1 MLEVQNLSV
10 SYGKHQALENISISV
25 NKGELVVILGAN
37 GAGKSTLLKSISGIC
52 DGDIKGN
59 ILINGSNILGS
70 KPEAIVEKGIALV
83 PEGRAIFEDLNV
95 YENLKLGAF
104 SERAQSKIYD
114 NITLVY
120 DLFPKLKERSNQ
132 ISRTMSGGEQQMVA
146 IGRAIMSAPN
156 ILMLDE
162 PSLGL
167 SPILSKELFNVLG
180 KIRDKGIGVLILEQN
195 AKLSLSVAN
204 RGYLFEVGKL
214 VGEDSAKNLINNPD
228 IQSAYLGS
236 KKGKL
241 NENKEIN
248 SFKNTNQNSETLSYI
263 TPSGLNGNEKNNLSI
278 DKFNIEKLI
287 LNAEN
292 SAKIKPL
299 FKGSKEFNSPF
310 TEQKID
316 SVKTNHLSKKIILSE
331 ENNNNLDNSKKSKIQ
346 NLLNDFEEAAY
357 KSRIS
362 NKETFNNENKYKN
375 EDTLETLPEIQ
386 VFRKSAI
393 QVFKRDNTGQL
404 RLKENMEKKGD
415 WNDNFDG

>member
-1 MLEVQNLSV
+1 MLEVQNLSI

-132 ISRTMSGGEQQMVA
+132 ISRTMSGGEQQMLA

-156 ILMLDE
+156 FLMLDE

-248 SFKNTNQNSETLSYI
+248 SFKNTTQNSGTFSYI
-263 TPSGLNGNEKNNLSI
+263 TPSGLNGNKKNNLSI
-278 DKFNIEKLI
+278 DKFNIENLI
-287 LNAEN
+287 LKAEN

-316 SVKTNHLSKKIILSE
+316 NVKTNHLSKKIILSE
-331 ENNNNLDNSKKSKIQ
+331 ENNNNLHNSKKSKIQ

-362 NKETFNNENKYKN
+362 NKEIFNNETKYKN

-386 VFRKSAI
+386 VFRKSEI

-404 RLKENMEKKGD
+404 RLIENVDKKGD
-415 WNDNFDG
+415 

>member
-10 SYGKHQALENISISV
+10 SYGKHQALENISISI

-59 ILINGSNILGS
+59 ILINGSNILGL

-248 SFKNTNQNSETLSYI
+248 SFKNTTQNSGTYSYI
-263 TPSGLNGNEKNNLSI
+263 TPSRLNGNKKNNLSI

-404 RLKENMEKKGD
+404 RLIENVEKKGD
-415 WNDNFDG
+415 

>member
-59 ILINGSNILGS
+59 ILINGSNILGL

-248 SFKNTNQNSETLSYI
+248 SFKNTNQNSETFSYI
-263 TPSGLNGNEKNNLSI
+263 TPSGLNGNKKNNLSI

-299 FKGSKEFNSPF
+299 FKGAKEFNSPF

-415 WNDNFDG
+415 

>member
-59 ILINGSNILGS
+59 ILINGSNILGL

-248 SFKNTNQNSETLSYI
+248 SFKNTTQNSGTYSYI
-263 TPSGLNGNEKNNLSI
+263 TPSRLNGNKKNNLSI
-278 DKFNIEKLI
+278 DKFNIENLI
-287 LNAEN
+287 LKAEN

-415 WNDNFDG
+415 

>member
-59 ILINGSNILGS
+59 ILINGSNILGL

-248 SFKNTNQNSETLSYI
+248 SFKNTTQNSGTYSYI
-263 TPSGLNGNEKNNLSI
+263 TPSRLNGNKKNNLSI
-278 DKFNIEKLI
+278 DKFNIENLI
-287 LNAEN
+287 LKAEN

-331 ENNNNLDNSKKSKIQ
+331 ENNNNLNNSKKSKIQ

-375 EDTLETLPEIQ
+375 ENTLETLPEIQ
-386 VFRKSAI
+386 IFRKSEI

-415 WNDNFDG
+415 

>member
-59 ILINGSNILGS
+59 ILINGSNILGL

-248 SFKNTNQNSETLSYI
+248 SFKNTNQNSETFSYI
-263 TPSGLNGNEKNNLSI
+263 TPSGLNGNKKNNLSI

-299 FKGSKEFNSPF
+299 YKGSKEFNSPF
-310 TEQKID
+310 TEQKFD
-316 SVKTNHLSKKIILSE
+316 SVKTNHLNKKIILSE
-331 ENNNNLDNSKKSKIQ
+331 ENNNNLNNSKKSKIQ

-375 EDTLETLPEIQ
+375 ENTLETLPEIQ
-386 VFRKSAI
+386 IFRKSEI

-404 RLKENMEKKGD
+404 RLIENVEKKGD
-415 WNDNFDG
+415 

>member
-263 TPSGLNGNEKNNLSI
+263 TPSGLNGNKKNNLSI

-299 FKGSKEFNSPF
+299 YKGSKEFNSPF

-316 SVKTNHLSKKIILSE
+316 SVKTNHLSKKIILNE

-404 RLKENMEKKGD
+404 RLIENMEKKGD
-415 WNDNFDG
+415 

>member
-10 SYGKHQALENISISV
+10 SYGKHQALENISISI

-59 ILINGSNILGS
+59 ILINGSNILGL

-248 SFKNTNQNSETLSYI
+248 SFKNTNQNSETFSYI
-263 TPSGLNGNEKNNLSI
+263 TPSGLNGNKKNNLSI

-299 FKGSKEFNSPF
+299 YKGSKEFNSPF
-310 TEQKID
+310 TEQKFD
-316 SVKTNHLSKKIILSE
+316 SVKTNHLNKKIILSE
-331 ENNNNLDNSKKSKIQ
+331 ENNNNLNNSKKSKIQ

-375 EDTLETLPEIQ
+375 ENTLETLPEIQ

>member
-59 ILINGSNILGS
+59 ILINGSNILGL

-248 SFKNTNQNSETLSYI
+248 SFKNTNQNSETFSYI
-263 TPSGLNGNEKNNLSI
+263 TPSGLNGNKKNNLSI
-278 DKFNIEKLI
+278 DKFNIENLI
-287 LNAEN
+287 LKAEN

-299 FKGSKEFNSPF
+299 FKGSKEFNSQF

-316 SVKTNHLSKKIILSE
+316 NVKTNHLSKKIILSE

-415 WNDNFDG
+415 

>member
-59 ILINGSNILGS
+59 ILINGSNILGL

-248 SFKNTNQNSETLSYI
+248 SFKNTNQNSETFSYI
-263 TPSGLNGNEKNNLSI
+263 TPSGLNGNKKNNLSI

-299 FKGSKEFNSPF
+299 YKGSKEFNSPF
-310 TEQKID
+310 TEQKFD
-316 SVKTNHLSKKIILSE
+316 SVKTNHLNKKIILSE
-331 ENNNNLDNSKKSKIQ
+331 ENNNNLNNSKKSKIQ

-362 NKETFNNENKYKN
+362 NKEIFNNENKYKN

-386 VFRKSAI
+386 VFRKSEI

-404 RLKENMEKKGD
+404 RLIENVEKKGD
-415 WNDNFDG
+415 

>member
-59 ILINGSNILGS
+59 ILINGSNILGL

-248 SFKNTNQNSETLSYI
+248 SFKNTTQNSGTFSYI
-263 TPSGLNGNEKNNLSI
+263 TPSGLNGNKKNNLSI

-299 FKGSKEFNSPF
+299 YKGSKEFNSPF
-310 TEQKID
+310 TEQKFD
-316 SVKTNHLSKKIILSE
+316 SVKTNHLNKKIILSE
-331 ENNNNLDNSKKSKIQ
+331 ENNNNLNNSKKSKIQ

-375 EDTLETLPEIQ
+375 ENTLETLPEIQ
-386 VFRKSAI
+386 VFRKSEI

-404 RLKENMEKKGD
+404 RLIENVEKKGD
-415 WNDNFDG
+415 

>member
-10 SYGKHQALENISISV
+10 SYGKHQALENISISI

-59 ILINGSNILGS
+59 ILINGSNILGL

-228 IQSAYLGS
+228 IQAAYLGS

-248 SFKNTNQNSETLSYI
+248 SFKNTTQNSGTFSYI
-263 TPSGLNGNEKNNLSI
+263 TPSGLNGNKKNNLSI

-292 SAKIKPL
+292 SAKIKSL
-299 FKGSKEFNSPF
+299 YKGSKEFNSPF

-331 ENNNNLDNSKKSKIQ
+331 ENNNNLNNSKKSKIQ

-386 VFRKSAI
+386 VFRKSEI

-415 WNDNFDG
+415 

>member
-1 MLEVQNLSV
+1 MLEVKNLSV

-59 ILINGSNILGS
+59 ILINGSNILGL

-248 SFKNTNQNSETLSYI
+248 SFKNTTQNSGTFSYI
-263 TPSGLNGNEKNNLSI
+263 TPSGLNGNKKNNLSI
-278 DKFNIEKLI
+278 DKFNIENLI
-287 LNAEN
+287 LKAEN

-299 FKGSKEFNSPF
+299 FKGSKEFNSQF

-316 SVKTNHLSKKIILSE
+316 NVKTNHLSKKIILSE
-331 ENNNNLDNSKKSKIQ
+331 ENNNNLHNSKKSKIQ
-346 NLLNDFEEAAY
+346 NLLNDFEEAAF

-362 NKETFNNENKYKN
+362 NKEIFNNETKYKN

-386 VFRKSAI
+386 VFRKSEI

-404 RLKENMEKKGD
+404 RLIENVEKKGD
-415 WNDNFDG
+415 

>member
-59 ILINGSNILGS
+59 ILINGSNILGL

-248 SFKNTNQNSETLSYI
+248 SFKNTTQNSGTFSYI
-263 TPSGLNGNEKNNLSI
+263 TPSGLNGNKKNNLSI
-278 DKFNIEKLI
+278 DKFNIENLI
-287 LNAEN
+287 LKAEN

-299 FKGSKEFNSPF
+299 YKGSKEFNSPF

-404 RLKENMEKKGD
+404 RLIENVEKKGD
-415 WNDNFDG
+415 

>member
-59 ILINGSNILGS
+59 ILINGSNILGL

-248 SFKNTNQNSETLSYI
+248 SFKNTNQNSETFSYI
-263 TPSGLNGNEKNNLSI
+263 TPSGLNGNKKNNLSI

-310 TEQKID
+310 TEQKFD

-375 EDTLETLPEIQ
+375 ENTLETLPEIQ
-386 VFRKSAI
+386 IFRKSEI

-404 RLKENMEKKGD
+404 RLIENVEKKGD
-415 WNDNFDG
+415 

>member
-59 ILINGSNILGS
+59 ILINGSNILGL

-248 SFKNTNQNSETLSYI
+248 SFKNTNQNSETFSYI
-263 TPSGLNGNEKNNLSI
+263 TPSGLNGNKKNNLSI

-375 EDTLETLPEIQ
+375 ENTLETLPEIQ
-386 VFRKSAI
+386 VFRKSEI

-404 RLKENMEKKGD
+404 RLIENVEKKGD
-415 WNDNFDG
+415 

>member
-59 ILINGSNILGS
+59 ILINGSNILGL
-70 KPEAIVEKGIALV
+70 KPEVIVEKGIALV

-248 SFKNTNQNSETLSYI
+248 FFKNTNQNSETFSYI
-263 TPSGLNGNEKNNLSI
+263 TPSGLNGNKKNNLSI

-331 ENNNNLDNSKKSKIQ
+331 ENNNNLHNSKKSKIQ

-386 VFRKSAI
+386 VFRKSEI

-404 RLKENMEKKGD
+404 RLKENVEKKGD
-415 WNDNFDG
+415 

>member
-10 SYGKHQALENISISV
+10 LYGKHQALENISISV

-59 ILINGSNILGS
+59 ILINGSNILGL

-156 ILMLDE
+156 FLMLDE

-331 ENNNNLDNSKKSKIQ
+331 ENNNNLNNSKKSKIQ

-386 VFRKSAI
+386 VFRKSEI

-404 RLKENMEKKGD
+404 RLIENVEKKGD
-415 WNDNFDG
+415 

>member
-59 ILINGSNILGS
+59 ILINGSNILGL

-248 SFKNTNQNSETLSYI
+248 SFKNTNQNSETFSYI
-263 TPSGLNGNEKNNLSI
+263 TPSGLNGNKKNNLSI
-278 DKFNIEKLI
+278 DKFNIENLI
-287 LNAEN
+287 LKAEN

-386 VFRKSAI
+386 VFRKSEI

-404 RLKENMEKKGD
+404 RLIENVEKKGD
-415 WNDNFDG
+415 

>member
-59 ILINGSNILGS
+59 ILINGSNILGL

-156 ILMLDE
+156 FLMLDE

-248 SFKNTNQNSETLSYI
+248 SFKNTNQNSETFSYI
-263 TPSGLNGNEKNNLSI
+263 TPSGLNGNKKNNLSI

-331 ENNNNLDNSKKSKIQ
+331 ENNNNLHNSKKSKIQ

-386 VFRKSAI
+386 VFRKSEI

-404 RLKENMEKKGD
+404 RLIENVEKKGD
-415 WNDNFDG
+415 

>member
-10 SYGKHQALENISISV
+10 SYGKHQALENISISI

-59 ILINGSNILGS
+59 ILINGSNILGL

-248 SFKNTNQNSETLSYI
+248 SFKNTNQNSETFSYI
-263 TPSGLNGNEKNNLSI
+263 TPSGLNGNKKNNLSI

-375 EDTLETLPEIQ
+375 ENTLETLPEIQ

-415 WNDNFDG
+415 

>member
-10 SYGKHQALENISISV
+10 SYGKHQALENISISI

-263 TPSGLNGNEKNNLSI
+263 TPSGLNGNKKNNLSI
-278 DKFNIEKLI
+278 DKFNIENLI
-287 LNAEN
+287 LKAEN

-299 FKGSKEFNSPF
+299 FQGSKEFNSTF

-415 WNDNFDG
+415 

>member
-59 ILINGSNILGS
+59 ILINGSNILGL

-228 IQSAYLGS
+228 IQAAYLGS

-241 NENKEIN
+241 NENKKIN
-248 SFKNTNQNSETLSYI
+248 SFKNTNQNSETFSYI
-263 TPSGLNGNEKNNLSI
+263 SPSGLNGIKKNNLSI
-278 DKFNIEKLI
+278 DKFNIENLI
-287 LNAEN
+287 LKAEN

-331 ENNNNLDNSKKSKIQ
+331 ENNNNLNNSKKSKIQ

-404 RLKENMEKKGD
+404 RLIENVEKKGD
-415 WNDNFDG
+415 

>member
-10 SYGKHQALENISISV
+10 SYGKHQALENISISI

-59 ILINGSNILGS
+59 ILINGSNILGL

-248 SFKNTNQNSETLSYI
+248 SFKNTTQNSGTFSYI
-263 TPSGLNGNEKNNLSI
+263 TPSGLNGNKKNNLSI

-386 VFRKSAI
+386 VFRKSEI

-404 RLKENMEKKGD
+404 RLIENVEKKGD
-415 WNDNFDG
+415 

>member
-59 ILINGSNILGS
+59 ILINGSNILGL

-248 SFKNTNQNSETLSYI
+248 SFKNTTQNSGTYSYI
-263 TPSGLNGNEKNNLSI
+263 TPSRLNGNKKNNLSI
-278 DKFNIEKLI
+278 DKFNIENLI
-287 LNAEN
+287 LKAEN

-331 ENNNNLDNSKKSKIQ
+331 ENNNNLNNSKKSKIQ

>member
-248 SFKNTNQNSETLSYI
+248 FFKNTNQNSETFSYI
-263 TPSGLNGNEKNNLSI
+263 TPSGLNGNKKNNLSI
-278 DKFNIEKLI
+278 DKFNIENLI
-287 LNAEN
+287 LKAEN

-331 ENNNNLDNSKKSKIQ
+331 ENNNNLNNSKKSKIQ

-386 VFRKSAI
+386 VFRKSEI

-404 RLKENMEKKGD
+404 RLIENVEKKGD
-415 WNDNFDG
+415 

>member
-59 ILINGSNILGS
+59 ILINGSNILGL

-248 SFKNTNQNSETLSYI
+248 SFKNTTQNSGTFSYI
-263 TPSGLNGNEKNNLSI
+263 TPSSLNGNKKNNLSI
-278 DKFNIEKLI
+278 DKFNIENLI
-287 LNAEN
+287 LKAEN

-331 ENNNNLDNSKKSKIQ
+331 ENNNNLNNSKKSKIQ

-362 NKETFNNENKYKN
+362 NKETFNNQTKYKN
-375 EDTLETLPEIQ
+375 ENTLETLPEIQ
-386 VFRKSAI
+386 VFRKSEI

-404 RLKENMEKKGD
+404 RLIENVEKKGD
-415 WNDNFDG
+415 

>member
-59 ILINGSNILGS
+59 ILINGSNILGL

-248 SFKNTNQNSETLSYI
+248 SFKNTNQNSETFSYI
-263 TPSGLNGNEKNNLSI
+263 TPSGLNGNKKNNLSI

-299 FKGSKEFNSPF
+299 YKGSKEFNSPF

-375 EDTLETLPEIQ
+375 ENTLETLPEIQ
-386 VFRKSAI
+386 IFRKSEI

-404 RLKENMEKKGD
+404 RLIENVEKKGD
-415 WNDNFDG
+415 

>member
-59 ILINGSNILGS
+59 ILINGSNILGL

-248 SFKNTNQNSETLSYI
+248 SFKNTTQNSGTFSYI
-263 TPSGLNGNEKNNLSI
+263 TPSGLNGNKKNNLSI
-278 DKFNIEKLI
+278 DKFNIENLI
-287 LNAEN
+287 LKAEN

-299 FKGSKEFNSPF
+299 YKGSKEFNSPF

-375 EDTLETLPEIQ
+375 ENTLETLPEIQ

-404 RLKENMEKKGD
+404 RLIENVEKKGD
-415 WNDNFDG
+415 

>member
-248 SFKNTNQNSETLSYI
+248 SFKNTNQNSETFSYI

-299 FKGSKEFNSPF
+299 YKGSKEFNSPF

-316 SVKTNHLSKKIILSE
+316 SVKTNHLSKKIILNE

-404 RLKENMEKKGD
+404 RLIENVEKKGD
-415 WNDNFDG
+415 